1 MGVSPIEMSQM
12 FTRTQD
18 ISPIKQHEDAKPML
32 DQNAFQQQLEK
43 QVEEHSRKVIDPNK
57 SSNTKYDYDAKKKGN
72 GEYSGDGGRQR
83 RKNKDKENDI
93 DGRVLLKGIGRFDAK
108 I

>member
-18 ISPIKQHEDAKPML
+18 ISPIKQHEEVKPML

-57 SSNTKYDYDAKKKGN
+57 SSKNEYDYDAKKKGN
-72 GEYSGDGGRQR
+72 GEYSGNSKKKKQSG
-83 RKNKDKENDI
+83 KENQDEDSFEDNSHGFDI
-93 DGRVLLKGIGRFDAK
+93 RI
-108 I
+108 

>member
-18 ISPIKQHEDAKPML
+18 ISPIKQHEDEKPIL

-72 GEYSGDGGRQR
+72 GEYSGNPGKRKRSGKEKKDGEKSG
-83 RKNKDKENDI
+83 EESSGFDI
-93 DGRVLLKGIGRFDAK
+93 RI
-108 I
+108 

>member
-43 QVEEHSRKVIDPNK
+43 QVQEHSRKVIDPNR

-72 GEYSGDGGRQR
+72 GEYSGSPGK
-83 RKNKDKENDI
+83 RKRSGKDKKDEDDLAEENRGFDI
-93 DGRVLLKGIGRFDAK
+93 RI
-108 I
+108 

>member
-18 ISPIKQHEDAKPML
+18 ISPIKHHEDNKPML
-32 DQNAFQQQLEK
+32 DQNAFQQQLAK

-57 SSNTKYDYDAKKKGN
+57 SSKDEYDYDAKKKGN
-72 GEYSGDGGRQR
+72 SEYSGNPGKKKQSG
-83 RKNKDKENDI
+83 KEKKDEDSFEDNSHGFDI
-93 DGRVLLKGIGRFDAK
+93 RI
-108 I
+108 

>member
-72 GEYSGDGGRQR
+72 GEYSGSSGKRKRSGKEKKDGEKAG
-83 RKNKDKENDI
+83 EESGGFDI
-93 DGRVLLKGIGRFDAK
+93 RI
-108 I
+108 

>member
-1 MGVSPIEMSQM
+1 MGVTPIEMSQM

-18 ISPIKQHEDAKPML
+18 VSPIKQHEDAKPML

-57 SSNTKYDYDAKKKGN
+57 STKNEYDYDAKKKGN
-72 GEYSGDGGRQR
+72 GEYSGNSGKKKQSGKEKKDEDAPLGGTYGF
-83 RKNKDKENDI
+83 DI
-93 DGRVLLKGIGRFDAK
+93 RI
-108 I
+108 

>member
-18 ISPIKQHEDAKPML
+18 ISPIKQHEDVKPML

-43 QVEEHSRKVIDPNK
+43 QVEERSRKVFDPEK
-57 SSNTKYDYDAKKKGN
+57 STKNEYDYDARKKGN
-72 GEYSGDGGRQR
+72 GEYSGNSGK
-83 RKNKDKENDI
+83 RKKSGQDKDKKDEEEKAFGSHSFDI
-93 DGRVLLKGIGRFDAK
+93 RI
-108 I
+108 

>member
-43 QVEEHSRKVIDPNK
+43 QVQEHSRKVIDPNK
-57 SSNTKYDYDAKKKGN
+57 SSNTKYDYDAKKKGKWRIFRKWRKTEAVRE
-72 GEYSGDGGRQR
+72 GKER
-83 RKNKDKENDI
+83 R
-93 DGRVLLKGIGRFDAK
+93 R
-108 I
+108 

>member
-72 GEYSGDGGRQR
+72 GEYSGNPGKRKRSGKEKKDEEKAAEGSGGF
-83 RKNKDKENDI
+83 DI
-93 DGRVLLKGIGRFDAK
+93 RI
-108 I
+108 

>member
-72 GEYSGDGGRQR
+72 GEYSGNPGKRKHSGKEKKDGDRAAEESHGF
-83 RKNKDKENDI
+83 DI
-93 DGRVLLKGIGRFDAK
+93 RI
-108 I
+108 

>member
-72 GEYSGDGGRQR
+72 GEYSGNPGKRKRSGKEKKDGEKSG
-83 RKNKDKENDI
+83 EESSGFDI
-93 DGRVLLKGIGRFDAK
+93 RI
-108 I
+108 

>member
-43 QVEEHSRKVIDPNK
+43 QVEDNSRKVIDPNK
-57 SSNTKYDYDAKKKGN
+57 SSKNEYDYDAKKKGN
-72 GEYSGDGGRQR
+72 GEYSGNSGRKKR
-83 RKNKDKENDI
+83 SGKEKKDEDSFEDNSHGFDI
-93 DGRVLLKGIGRFDAK
+93 RI
-108 I
+108 

>member
-18 ISPIKQHEDAKPML
+18 ISPIKQNEDAKPML
-32 DQNAFQQQLEK
+32 DQNAFQQQFEK

-72 GEYSGDGGRQR
+72 GEYFGNSGK
-83 RKNKDKENDI
+83 RKNSGKEKKKEDKEDENQGFDI
-93 DGRVLLKGIGRFDAK
+93 RI
-108 I
+108 